1 MNFLD
6 ILIAIPL
13 LYFIYK
19 GWKRGLIFEM
29 GALLG
34 VVVGAWAAVHMAKW
48 VSELLKLEGDTSV
61 LVAFFI
67 IFVGVL
73 FLAFFLARALEG
85 ALKLVKAGA
94 LNKLA
99 GATFGMLKCL
109 CVLSVFINF
118 VLLIDRHE
126 FILSPETKEKSILFS
141 PTHTVGNKL
150 TTGLKEFIEK
160 KRAEHCDGKAEEP
173 TAETAEQNRQR

>member
-61 LVAFFI
+61 LV
-67 IFVGVL
+67 
-73 FLAFFLARALEG
+73 AFFLARALEG

-160 KRAEHCDGKAEEP
+160 KRAEHRDGKAEEP
-173 TAETAEQNRQR
+173 TAETAEQNR